1 MYLVCSATIHMSGIS
16 SMSLQKEKIKE
27 NGFHDAQDNHVP
39 YNEIEASGHAMP
51 GHACNAIQSF

>member
-1 MYLVCSATIHMSGIS
+1 MSGIS
-16 SMSLQKEKIKE
+16 SMSFQKEKKG

-51 GHACNAIQSF
+51 GHACNAILSF